1 MRPDG
6 AIVCFGE
13 IMLRLAAPDQELL
26 LQSARLAA
34 TFGGAEANVAVSLAR
49 LGHDARMVGILAD
62 NAIGA
67 AARDELRRHGVDVS
81 GLRSVPGRMGLYFLT
96 PGSGLRPSAVLYDRA
111 GSAFAA
117 AAPNAIDWDQA
128 LAGVG
133 WLHLS
138 GVTPAIN
145 ADTAAAAVRAAKAA
159 RRLGV
164 TLSFDG
170 NYRAT
175 LWQAWDGD
183 GPAILGE
190 IVSEADIVFGDH
202 RDVALILGQ
211 TFAGEGEAPR
221 AAAARAAFAAWPNLQ
236 AMASTRRV
244 QHSADHNDL
253 SGFLFTRAGGAFTTR
268 SHALTQIVDRIGGG
282 DAFAAGVIHGLRR
295 DLGHQRSLDF
305 GLAAAALKHA
315 IPGDFNLSS
324 VVDVERL
331 MDAEGLDVRR

>member
-1 MRPDG
+1 MRTDG
-6 AIVCFGE
+6 AIACFGE
-13 IMLRLAAPDQELL
+13 IMLRLAAPDSELL

-49 LGHDARMVGILAD
+49 LGHDARMVGVLAD

-67 AARDELRRHGVDVS
+67 AARDALRQHGVNVA

-96 PGSGLRPSAVLYDRA
+96 PGSGLRPSQVLYDRA
-111 GSAFAA
+111 GSAFAV
-117 AAPNAIDWDQA
+117 AAPDAIDWDAA
-128 LAGVG
+128 LSGVG

-138 GVTPAIN
+138 GVTPAIG
-145 ADTAAAAVRAAKAA
+145 ASTAAAAVRAAKAA

-170 NYRAT
+170 NYRAS

-190 IVSEADIVFGDH
+190 IVSQADVMFGDH
-202 RDVALILGQ
+202 RDVALILGRP
-211 TFAGEGEAPR
+211 FAGEGEAPR
-221 AAAARAAFAAWPNLQ
+221 SEAAAAAFAAWPNLQ

-253 SGFLFTRAGGAFTTR
+253 SGFLFTRAGAWTTR
-268 SHALTQIVDRIGGG
+268 SHALIQIVDRIGGG

-295 DLGHQRSLDF
+295 GLGEQRSVEF

-324 VVDVERL
+324 VADVERL
-331 MDAEGLDVRR
+331 MGAEGLDVRR